1 MKNVRLIALLFAGL
15 LGSTTAFAAGA
26 KSYQVTG
33 PVVDVSDTMITVQKG
48 KETWQI
54 DRTKDTK
61 VTGEPKV
68 GAKVTVMYRM
78 TADSIEAK
86 GGGKEAKADTK
97 ADAKAGAKPDAK
109 ADPKASAPAPVP
121 PAATAPA
128 KK

>member
-15 LGSTTAFAAGA
+15 IGSTTAFAAGA

-68 GAKVTVMYRM
+68 GAKVTIMYRM

-86 GGGKEAKADTK
+86 GGGKEAKADAK
-97 ADAKAGAKPDAK
+97 ADAKAPAAAKPDAK
-109 ADPKASAPAPVP
+109 AMAPAMAP
-121 PAATAPA
+121 ATAPA

>member
-1 MKNVRLIALLFAGL
+1 MKKVRLIALLFAGL

-86 GGGKEAKADTK
+86 GGGKEAKAD
-97 ADAKAGAKPDAK
+97 AKAEAK

-121 PAATAPA
+121 PAATTPA

>member
-1 MKNVRLIALLFAGL
+1 MKKVRLIALLFAGL
-15 LGSTTAFAAGA
+15 IGSTTAFAAGA

-68 GAKVTVMYRM
+68 GAKVTIMYRM

-86 GGGKEAKADTK
+86 GGGKEAKAD
-97 ADAKAGAKPDAK
+97 AKAPAAAKPDAK
-109 ADPKASAPAPVP
+109 ATAPAMA
-121 PAATAPA
+121 PAMAPA

>member
-1 MKNVRLIALLFAGL
+1 MKNLRLIALVFAGL

-68 GAKVTVMYRM
+68 GAKVTIMYRM

-86 GGGKEAKADTK
+86 GGGKEAKADAK
-97 ADAKAGAKPDAK
+97 ADAKAEAKAEAKMDPKADAK
-109 ADPKASAPAPVP
+109 A
-121 PAATAPA
+121 PAAAPA

>member
-15 LGSTTAFAAGA
+15 IGSTTAFAAGA

-68 GAKVTVMYRM
+68 GAKVTIMYRM

-86 GGGKEAKADTK
+86 GGGKEAKADAK
-97 ADAKAGAKPDAK
+97 ADAKAEAKAEAKMDPKADAK
-109 ADPKASAPAPVP
+109 A
-121 PAATAPA
+121 PAAAPA